1 MLLDANLISLD
12 SAAVTSSAV
21 TGSAVP
27 LTSFLIPGREEP
39 IPICAKVVGADFA
52 GGTSITFKL
61 TQSDTQDGTYTDV
74 PASSVT
80 VALADL
86 KAGKTIGWRFLP
98 RGVSKPWL
106 KIVATPTGTFTAGK
120 VFGAVVREDDLP
132 YEAGMYIDK
141 GVVVG

>member
-12 SAAVTSSAV
+12 SAAVTGAAV
-21 TGSAVP
+21 TGSAMP

-39 IPICAKVVGADFA
+39 IPICAKVVGENFA

-61 TQSDTQDGTYTDV
+61 TQADAQDGTYSDV
-74 PASSVT
+74 PASPVT

-86 KAGKTIGWRFLP
+86 KVGKTIGWRFLP